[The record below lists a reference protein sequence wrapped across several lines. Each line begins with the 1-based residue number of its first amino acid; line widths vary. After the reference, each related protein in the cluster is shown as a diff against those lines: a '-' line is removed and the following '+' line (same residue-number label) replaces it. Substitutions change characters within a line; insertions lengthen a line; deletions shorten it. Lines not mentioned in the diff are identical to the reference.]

1 METLRLRWLD
11 LLGVLIW
18 SRLGG
23 KVGVIFTL
31 RQRREDGAMRRIL
44 IPLIFVAML
53 TVAAV
58 IPVAA
63 DTGSKSGYPEGGCD
77 FSSSL

>member
-1 METLRLRWLD
+1 
-11 LLGVLIW
+11 
-18 SRLGG
+18 
-23 KVGVIFTL
+23 
-31 RQRREDGAMRRIL
+31 MRRIL

-63 DTGSKSGYPEGGCD
+63 DGGSDNGYPKDGCD
-77 FSSSL
+77 YSSNL